1 MIYLVNFFTK
11 VKIDKIFSNYIN
23 NKMDETDG
31 KKSFNLA
38 DLINPDIL
46 NKYAG
51 LSKDMNLI
59 EELEED
65 PLKKRETLRKKL
77 RAKTNTMRIERS
89 SKDMKEKNQI
99 NMLKEN
105 PLFKNIENTDEETM
119 KKIID
124 NMASKMTNDP
134 RQKKNAKKQ
143 MENLVEKMS
152 AATI

>member
-1 MIYLVNFFTK
+1 
-11 VKIDKIFSNYIN
+11 
-23 NKMDETDG
+23 MDETDG